1 MNMQILKTQDC
12 CFESF
17 LESSSG
23 RSERNKD
30 ANCHRKEMRRCREG
44 ENEAGATVHPPVS
57 LRGGARG
64 SLSGPWRCHFT
75 ATSAQGNANS

>member
-1 MNMQILKTQDC
+1 MNMQILTQDC

-30 ANCHRKEMRRCREG
+30 DDRQIDR
-44 ENEAGATVHPPVS
+44 
-57 LRGGARG
+57 
-64 SLSGPWRCHFT
+64 
-75 ATSAQGNANS
+75 